1 MKNILVVVG
10 SGQKKGNTNQLAEAF
25 VEGAT
30 SAGHTLTKVF
40 LGDKTINGCNGCE
53 ACRTLKRC
61 TQKDDMESIYPL
73 IHAADTIVLAS
84 PLYFWTIS
92 ARLKAFLERF
102 YAIAELDD
110 NPPKGRYEN
119 YEKKDCALLMTAAD
133 DLFWTFEQAVS
144 YYQFNCI
151 NYLGWNDKGMLLAGG
166 CGGSQTKKKIA
177 ETEHLERARNFGKN
191 MYIEFH
197 DLSCKP

>member
-10 SGQKKGNTNQLAEAF
+10 SGHKKGNTNQLADAF

-30 SAGHTLTKVF
+30 AGGNTVTKVF
-40 LGDKTINGCNGCE
+40 LGDKVVNGCNGCE
-53 ACRTLKRC
+53 ACRTIKKC
-61 TQKDDMESIYPL
+61 VQKDDMEAIYPL

-102 YAIAELDD
+102 YAIAELDEQ
-110 NPPKGRYEN
+110 PPKGRYEN
-119 YEKKDCALLMTAAD
+119 YGNKDCALLMTAAD
-133 DLFWTFEQAVS
+133 DLFWTFEQAAS
-144 YYQFNCI
+144 YYQFTCV

-166 CGGSQTKKKIA
+166 CGGSQTKKNIA
-177 ETEHLERARNFGKN
+177 ETTHLQTAFAFGKN
-191 MYIEFH
+191 M
-197 DLSCKP
+197 CV